1 MEKNK
6 TKIPSRAE
14 LERYRRRSNRFG
26 VLRTLFFYIIPFIV
40 VNSIIFVL
48 VTAVPKV
55 ELEIA
60 DTNDYLTTQATI
72 RVRSLLPVKEIKAD
86 LDGEVLELGKPEKG
100 AYKVLISKNGLLSA
114 ELTSVNGMSA
124 QQFEHIDI
132 LDDNPPSI
140 ENAYIDNGIVTLTFT
155 DSQSGIFTDS
165 IQAFNSEGARVE
177 PIEADRNTNTFSF
190 EMDPAGLRISGQD
203 RAGNEVQGTFTSHK
217 EGGSEMLDSAIE
229 DSSEGE
235 GV

>member
-1 MEKNK
+1 MESK

-26 VLRTLFFYIIPFIV
+26 FLRTLFFYIIPFIIF
-40 VNSIIFVL
+40 NSIIFVL
-48 VTAVPKV
+48 VTSIPKV
-55 ELEIA
+55 ELEVE
-60 DTNDYLTTQATI
+60 DTNDYLTTQTII
-72 RVRSLLPVKEIKAD
+72 RVKSLLPIKTITAD

-100 AYKVLISKNGLLSA
+100 AYKVIIAKNGLLGV

-140 ENAYIDNGIVTLTFT
+140 ENAFIDNGIVTLTFT

-165 IQAFNSEGARVE
+165 IQAFNSDGALVE
-177 PIEADRNTNTFSF
+177 PIELDRSTNTVSY
-190 EMDPAGLRISGQD
+190 EMDPAGLRVTGQD
-203 RAGNEVQGTFTSHK
+203 RAGNAVQGTFTSHK
-217 EGGSEMLDSAIE
+217 EGGSEMLESAIE
-229 DSSEGE
+229 DSSEGAE
-235 GV
+235 A